1 MLLTQIALNAL
12 ALGSAYALVAIGF
25 VLVLNATTAVNFAHG
40 EGVVAGGFAA
50 VALAILLPPD
60 IPIPGLL
67 LLPGVLLV
75 TALLGLAIGALAY
88 LPIRK
93 RPPISVFVS
102 TIAVGIIIANGLN
115 ATFGAA
121 PRTAPPLIGV
131 GTIEFLGASLS
142 RQSLAIIG
150 ITAVLMSGLAM
161 VLQRTQLGRQFR
173 ACAQD
178 PEMARALGIRLTRI
192 TMISFALGTAFAGGT
207 LVDGLDVPALI
218 EVPRDHVLTKAFYL
232 LQDFPGRWVGG
243 QVWVQQPDER
253 VNDGVSSVI
262 IGSNDYAA
270 AWAID
275 VNGRPMFPIV
285 TGSARQRELA
295 FRFGV
300 NLVMYALTGNYKA
313 DQVHVDEILERLG
326 Q

>member
-25 VLVLNATTAVNFAHG
+25 MLVLNATTAVNFAHG

-50 VALAILLPPD
+50 VPLAILLPPD

-150 ITAVLMSGLAM
+150 ITTVLMSGLAM

-192 TMISFALGTAFAGGT
+192 TMISFALGTAFAGAAGLLLAHQFFISPSDGGT
-207 LVDGLDVPALI
+207 LIL
-218 EVPRDHVLTKAFYL
+218 KAYIA
-232 LQDFPGRWVGG
+232 VVIGG
-243 QVWVQQPDER
+243 W
-253 VNDGVSSVI
+253 
-262 IGSNDYAA
+262 GSLRGAA
-270 AWAID
+270 AGAMLIAFFE
-275 VNGRPMFPIV
+275 VGVATFSSQPLAEGLLYIAVLLVLFFRPQ
-285 TGSARQRELA
+285 GL
-295 FRFGV
+295 FGEPQ
-300 NLVMYALTGNYKA
+300 
-313 DQVHVDEILERLG
+313 QVRV
-326 Q
+326 

>member
-1 MLLTQIALNAL
+1 MVLTQIALNAL

-50 VALAILLPPD
+50 VALAILLPSD
-60 IPIPGLL
+60 SAIPGLL

-75 TALLGLAIGALAY
+75 TALLGLVIGAVAY
-88 LPIRK
+88 LPIRN
-93 RPPISVFVS
+93 RPPVSVFVS

-131 GTIEFLGASLS
+131 GAIEFLGASIS

-150 ITAVLMSGLAM
+150 TAAVLITGLAL

-192 TMISFALGTAFAGGT
+192 TMISFALGTAFAGAAGLLLAHQFFISPSDGGT
-207 LVDGLDVPALI
+207 LIL
-218 EVPRDHVLTKAFYL
+218 KAYIA
-232 LQDFPGRWVGG
+232 VVIGG
-243 QVWVQQPDER
+243 W
-253 VNDGVSSVI
+253 
-262 IGSNDYAA
+262 GSLRGAA
-270 AWAID
+270 AGAMLIA
-275 VNGRPMFPIV
+275 VFEVGVATISSQPLAEGLLYIAVLLVLFFRPQGI
-285 TGSARQRELA
+285 
-295 FRFGV
+295 FGEPQ
-300 NLVMYALTGNYKA
+300 
-313 DQVHVDEILERLG
+313 QVRV
-326 Q
+326 

>member
-60 IPIPGLL
+60 IAIPGLL
-67 LLPGVLLV
+67 LLPGVLVV

-88 LPIRK
+88 LPLRN

-131 GTIEFLGASLS
+131 GTIEFLGASIS

-150 ITAVLMSGLAM
+150 IAFVLIVGLTLI
-161 VLQRTQLGRQFR
+161 LQRTQLGRQFR

-192 TMISFALGTAFAGGT
+192 TMISFALGTAFAGAAGLLLAHQFFVSPSDGGT
-207 LVDGLDVPALI
+207 LIL
-218 EVPRDHVLTKAFYL
+218 KAYIA
-232 LQDFPGRWVGG
+232 VVIGG
-243 QVWVQQPDER
+243 W
-253 VNDGVSSVI
+253 
-262 IGSNDYAA
+262 GSLRGAA
-270 AWAID
+270 AGAMLIAFFEVGVATFSSQSWAEGLLYIA
-275 VNGRPMFPIV
+275 VLLVLFLRPQGI
-285 TGSARQRELA
+285 
-295 FRFGV
+295 FGEPQ
-300 NLVMYALTGNYKA
+300 
-313 DQVHVDEILERLG
+313 QVRV
-326 Q
+326 

>member
-121 PRTAPPLIGV
+121 PRTALPLIGV

-150 ITAVLMSGLAM
+150 ITAILMSGLAM

-192 TMISFALGTAFAGGT
+192 TMISFALGTAFAGAAGLLLAHQFFISPSDGGT
-207 LVDGLDVPALI
+207 LIL
-218 EVPRDHVLTKAFYL
+218 KAYIA
-232 LQDFPGRWVGG
+232 VVIGG
-243 QVWVQQPDER
+243 W
-253 VNDGVSSVI
+253 
-262 IGSNDYAA
+262 GSLRGAA
-270 AWAID
+270 AGAMLIAFFE
-275 VNGRPMFPIV
+275 VGVATFSSQPLAEGLLYIAVLLVLFFRPQ
-285 TGSARQRELA
+285 GL
-295 FRFGV
+295 FGEPQ
-300 NLVMYALTGNYKA
+300 
-313 DQVHVDEILERLG
+313 QVRV
-326 Q
+326 

>member
-192 TMISFALGTAFAGGT
+192 TMISFALGTAFAGAAGLLLAHQFFISPSDGGT
-207 LVDGLDVPALI
+207 LIL
-218 EVPRDHVLTKAFYL
+218 KAYIA
-232 LQDFPGRWVGG
+232 VVIGG
-243 QVWVQQPDER
+243 W
-253 VNDGVSSVI
+253 
-262 IGSNDYAA
+262 GSLRGAA
-270 AWAID
+270 AGAMLIAFFE
-275 VNGRPMFPIV
+275 VGVATFSSQPLAEGLLYIAVLLVLLFRPQ
-285 TGSARQRELA
+285 GL
-295 FRFGV
+295 FGEPQ
-300 NLVMYALTGNYKA
+300 
-313 DQVHVDEILERLG
+313 QVRV
-326 Q
+326 

>member
-25 VLVLNATTAVNFAHG
+25 MLVLNATTAVNFAHG

-50 VALAILLPPD
+50 VPLAILLPPD

-192 TMISFALGTAFAGGT
+192 TMISFALGTAFAGAAGLLLAHQFFISPSDGGT
-207 LVDGLDVPALI
+207 LIL
-218 EVPRDHVLTKAFYL
+218 KAYIA
-232 LQDFPGRWVGG
+232 VVIGG
-243 QVWVQQPDER
+243 W
-253 VNDGVSSVI
+253 
-262 IGSNDYAA
+262 GSLRGAA
-270 AWAID
+270 AGAMLIAFFE
-275 VNGRPMFPIV
+275 VGVATFSSQPLAEGLLYIAVLLVLFFRPQ
-285 TGSARQRELA
+285 GL
-295 FRFGV
+295 FGEPQ
-300 NLVMYALTGNYKA
+300 
-313 DQVHVDEILERLG
+313 QVRV
-326 Q
+326 

>member
-192 TMISFALGTAFAGGT
+192 TMISFALGTAFAGAAGLLLAHQFFISPSDGGT
-207 LVDGLDVPALI
+207 LIL
-218 EVPRDHVLTKAFYL
+218 KAYIA
-232 LQDFPGRWVGG
+232 VVIGG
-243 QVWVQQPDER
+243 W
-253 VNDGVSSVI
+253 
-262 IGSNDYAA
+262 GSLRGAA
-270 AWAID
+270 AGAMLIAFFE
-275 VNGRPMFPIV
+275 VGVATFSSQPLAEGLLYIAVLLVLFFRPQ
-285 TGSARQRELA
+285 GL
-295 FRFGV
+295 FGEPQ
-300 NLVMYALTGNYKA
+300 
-313 DQVHVDEILERLG
+313 QVRV
-326 Q
+326 